1 MLVIEQNKI
10 HQQLKLNVMPLDKCL
25 PGDKKCIQDNI
36 SKLVSEGY
44 DQQQAVAIA
53 LSDASNNMKIKNVKK
68 KK

>member
-1 MLVIEQNKI
+1 
-10 HQQLKLNVMPLDKCL
+10 MPLQKCL

-53 LSDASNNMKIKNVKK
+53 LSDASNNMKTKNAKPKIKDKK
-68 KK
+68 